1 MNYVKNI
8 ERIKYAD
15 VAVIGGGTSGVFA
28 AISAARSSAS
38 VVLVEKNAVLGGT
51 VTVGGVNFP
60 GLFYA
65 WGKRIIG
72 GAPFESIE
80 RTVALGGAKIPN
92 ITYKP
97 ERHWQEQ
104 ILLNK
109 FIYTTVLFAMCIE
122 AGVSVICNS
131 MISDAIDDED
141 GLSLVCTDKSGLFLL
156 KVKRAVDATADA
168 ALATLLGY
176 PTRKSETLQPAT
188 LQNHISGYTITEE
201 MLPTLLSEIKE
212 KRKQYPVAEH
222 ITNEKI
228 LFYLRKGVLD
238 IHTPVYDAETSEG
251 KTDTDVRAH
260 KNALDVLNLVRHID
274 GFENITVDYVAT
286 ESGIR
291 ETKRIVGEY
300 TITAEDYLEGKFYP
314 DSVCYAFY
322 PIDKHVLFGIEK
334 TYLKDGII
342 PKIPYRALI
351 PKESDKLLVA
361 GRCISSDTDANS
373 AIRVE
378 AVCMATGEVAGCAA
392 ALSAKSEES
401 VRTLEID
408 TLKSSLRTLGTI
420 VPEE

>member
-38 VVLVEKNAVLGGT
+38 VVLIEKNAVLGGT
-51 VTVGGVNFP
+51 MTVAGVNFP

-65 WGKRIIG
+65 WGEKIIG
-72 GAPFESIE
+72 GAAYESIE
-80 RTVALGGAKIPN
+80 RARELGGAVIPKIS
-92 ITYKP
+92 YKP

-109 FIYTTVLFAMCIE
+109 FIYTTVLFDMCIE

-131 MISDAIDDED
+131 MISDAIDDKD

-188 LQNHISGYTITEE
+188 LQNHISGYT
-201 MLPTLLSEIKE
+201 LSEDVVPRLLEEIEE
-212 KRKQYPVAEH
+212 KRKTNPVPTY
-222 ITNEKI
+222 ITAEKI
-228 LFYLRKGVLD
+228 VYFLRKGVLE

-251 KTDTDVRAH
+251 KTDTDMRAH
-260 KNALDVLNLVRHID
+260 ENAISVLKLIRSLK
-274 GFENITVDYVAT
+274 GFENTTVDYSAGET
-286 ESGIR
+286 GIR
-291 ETKRIVGEY
+291 ETRRIVGEHV
-300 TITAEDYLEGKFYP
+300 ITAEEYLKGKFYE

-322 PIDKHVLFGIEK
+322 PIDKHVLTGIEK

-351 PKESDKLLVA
+351 PKGSDKLLVA